1 MTTYPDPPAPL
12 PSTPFREVD
21 AKLEK
26 LASCKDTWL
35 SVSIDA
41 RIALLDAL
49 VTGVLGVA
57 EAWVEG
63 GARLKGLD
71 PRSSE
76 AGEEWLAGPM
86 VTVRNL
92 RLLREALV
100 ARGAPKP
107 ASVKTVS
114 LPRSEGSSAS
124 EPRSQLVARVFP
136 TTLLD
141 RLTLG
146 GVTAD
151 VFIEPGESASQGR
164 IYREKKPE
172 HGKVCL
178 VLGAGNV
185 SSIAPMDALY
195 KLFVEDEVVLLKMN
209 PVNEH
214 VGPRLEKAF
223 APLVEQGF
231 FSVIY
236 GGADVGAYAA
246 EHALVDT
253 LHVTGS
259 DRTYDAI
266 VWGKTEEERTENK
279 AKGSPRNPRPFTAEL
294 GCVTPVLIVPG
305 PWSESDLRYQAR
317 HVASMVAQNA
327 SFNCN
332 AAKVLVMARGW
343 LQREAFLS
351 KLHEELA
358 KTPRRKAYY
367 PGARDRHRAFTEAYP
382 GARALGAKEVTE
394 GSLPWTVIPDV
405 PAKGGEYALTN
416 EAFCGVL
423 AEVTLDLAEADEAA
437 GFKRDP
443 YPDAERFLTKA
454 TRFVND
460 SCWGTLSCT
469 ILVHPTTEAAHPEAV
484 ERAIQELRYG
494 AVAVNCWP
502 GLVYGLVS
510 ATWGA
515 FPGHTKEAIVSGT
528 GVVHN
533 THLFDHPQKTV
544 VRAKW
549 KSFPKV
555 PYFADHANLARL
567 GRELTELEAHAS
579 VGQLFRVVKE
589 AIRG

>member
-1 MTTYPDPPAPL
+1 MSYPDPPKPL
-12 PSTPFREVD
+12 AKTPLAEVD
-21 AKLEK
+21 EKIAKL
-26 LASCKDTWL
+26 AAAKDAWVA
-35 SVSIDA
+35 VSIDE
-41 RIALLDAL
+41 RIALLDQL
-49 VTGVLGVA
+49 LLGVLDVA

-71 PRSSE
+71 LGSSL
-76 AGEEWLAGPM
+76 AGEEWLAGPI

-100 ARGAPKP
+100 AKGAPKP
-107 ASVKTVS
+107 ARTTTVDS
-114 LPRSEGSSAS
+114 L
-124 EPRSQLVARVFP
+124 EPGAGPEERRSQIVARVFP
-136 TTLLD
+136 TSLLD

-151 VFIEPGESASQGR
+151 VYLEPGKPATQGR
-164 IYREKKPE
+164 IYRERE
-172 HGKVCL
+172 RERGKVCL

-223 APLVEQGF
+223 APLVERGF
-231 FSVIY
+231 FAVIY
-236 GGADVGAYAA
+236 GGADVGGHAA
-246 EHALVDT
+246 EHAAVDT

-266 VWGKTEEERTENK
+266 VWGNTDEERAKNK
-279 AKGSPRNPRPFTAEL
+279 ASGTPKNAKPFTAEL
-294 GCVTPVLIVPG
+294 GCVTPVLVVPG

-332 AAKVLVMARGW
+332 AAKVVVMARGW
-343 LQREAFLS
+343 LQRETFLS
-351 KLHEELA
+351 MLHEELA
-358 KTPRRKAYY
+358 RTPRRKAYY
-367 PGARDRHRAFTEAYP
+367 PGAADRHRAFVEAYP
-382 GARALGAKEVTE
+382 NARKLGPAEVADGA
-394 GSLPWTVIPDV
+394 LPWTVIPDV
-405 PAKGGEYALTN
+405 PARTDEYALTH

-423 AEVTLDLAEADEAA
+423 AEVTLDLSEEDESTGFSRNPPADAT
-437 GFKRDP
+437 
-443 YPDAERFLTKA
+443 RFLAKA
-454 TRFVND
+454 TRFAND
-460 SCWGTLSCT
+460 MCWGTLSCT
-469 ILVHPTTEAAHPEAV
+469 VLVHPATEDDHAEALD
-484 ERAIQELRYG
+484 RALRELRYG
-494 AVAVNCWP
+494 AVGVNCWP

-515 FPGHTKEAIVSGT
+515 FPGHTKEAIVSGA

-549 KSFPKV
+549 KAFPKL
-555 PYFADHANLARL
+555 PYFADHKNMAGL
-567 GRELTELEAHAS
+567 GRALMKLEAEAS
-579 VGQLFRVVKE
+579 ILNLLQVVKE
-589 AIRG
+589 AMAG